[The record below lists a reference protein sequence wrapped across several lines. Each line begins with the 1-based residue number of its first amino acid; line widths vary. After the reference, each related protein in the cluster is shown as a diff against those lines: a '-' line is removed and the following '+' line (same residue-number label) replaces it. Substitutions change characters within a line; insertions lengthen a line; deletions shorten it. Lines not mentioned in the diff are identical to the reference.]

1 MRPGEESKADR
12 VAGGTGGRSKAEA
25 TCPAVRPY
33 AADGV
38 NAAADTWRCLAT
50 EERTVFDHIGV
61 GVSDPKASK
70 AFFLQGFPH

>member
-1 MRPGEESKADR
+1 MPSYTRLTETLPR
-12 VAGGTGGRSKAEA
+12 GGLLE
-25 TCPAVRPY
+25 RPY